1 MHSARRRYAGLAT
14 TRTGRARLRGP
25 VHAHG
30 STPTRVITRA
40 SFRTKVKPLRVE
52 VWSDVACPWC
62 WVGKRHLEQAIAAA
76 SELGE
81 VEVIS
86 RAFELDPA
94 APQQPEPGLDLVA
107 RLARKYGTSMPQAQ
121 QMIDRMTQVGA
132 ADGLD
137 FRFDRVVPVRTF
149 DAHRLL
155 YWAALQGRQP
165 QLVELLFRAYMHDGR
180 AVSDHDVLV
189 ELAAEA
195 GLDPER
201 ARATLASDAYTQEVR
216 AEQRR
221 ARELGVTGVP
231 FFVVDGRYGISG
243 AQPAAVLRKVLE
255 QARSEQQG
263 EPALADEAEA
273 CGPDGCELPA
283 RPG

>member
-1 MHSARRRYAGLAT
+1 M
-14 TRTGRARLRGP
+14 
-25 VHAHG
+25 
-30 STPTRVITRA
+30 
-40 SFRTKVKPLRVE
+40 KPLRVE
-52 VWSDVACPWC
+52 VWSDIACPWC
-62 WVGKRHLEQAIAAA
+62 WVGKRHLEQAIAGAGD
-76 SELGE
+76 LGD
-81 VEVIS
+81 VEVVS

-107 RLARKYGTSMPQAQ
+107 RLARKYGASMQQAQ

-155 YWAALQGRQP
+155 HWAALEGRQP
-165 QLVELLFRAYMHDGR
+165 QLVEALFRAYMHEGR
-180 AVSDHDVLV
+180 AVSDHEVLV
-189 ELAAEA
+189 ELAAQA

-201 ARATLASDAYTQEVR
+201 ARATLAGDAYTQEVR
-216 AEQRR
+216 AEQKK
-221 ARELGVTGVP
+221 ARELGITGVP

-255 QARSEQQG
+255 QARSEQAEQA
-263 EPALADEAEA
+263 PAADDPLA
-273 CGPDGCELPA
+273 CGPDGCDVPA
-283 RPG
+283 